1 MIRKR
6 SLSFSLAFASAAL
19 ALASLGSLAAVAS
32 FAHAEAIPL
41 APESGLTLHQ
51 IVASAAILDGQP
63 GLRLTG
69 DPDVLSASAVKRG
82 ELLAAL
88 KARGARPTPADFATL
103 ETEHLAIVEGIEF
116 GDGTIEVELAGSP
129 APGAGGFARGFVGVA
144 FRVQPGGEAYD
155 CIYLRPANGRAP
167 EQTRRN
173 HSTQYVSHP
182 DWPWYRLRAEFPGK
196 YESYADMAPSEWIP
210 LKISVEGE
218 RALLYVGGVEQPSL
232 VVNDL
237 KSGPDG
243 KGKVALWIHAS
254 TVGHFRNL
262 RITPR

>member
-1 MIRKR
+1 
-6 SLSFSLAFASAAL
+6 
-19 ALASLGSLAAVAS
+19 
-32 FAHAEAIPL
+32 
-41 APESGLTLHQ
+41 
-51 IVASAAILDGQP
+51 VASAATLDGKP
-63 GLRLTG
+63 GLQITG
-69 DPDVLSASAVKRG
+69 HPDVLSASARKRDG
-82 ELLAAL
+82 LLSAL

-103 ETEHLAIVEGIEF
+103 ETEHLAIVDGIEF

-129 APGAGGFARGFVGVA
+129 VPGAGGFARGFVGVA
-144 FRVQPGGEAYD
+144 FRVQPDSETYD
-155 CIYLRPANGRAP
+155 CIYLRPANGRAL

-182 DWPWYRLRAEFPGK
+182 DWPWYRLRAEFPGR
-196 YESYADMAPSEWIP
+196 YESYVDMVPGEWIP
-210 LKISVEGE
+210 LKISVEGDQA
-218 RALLYVGGVEQPSL
+218 RLYVGGAEQPSL
-232 VVNDL
+232 IVNDL